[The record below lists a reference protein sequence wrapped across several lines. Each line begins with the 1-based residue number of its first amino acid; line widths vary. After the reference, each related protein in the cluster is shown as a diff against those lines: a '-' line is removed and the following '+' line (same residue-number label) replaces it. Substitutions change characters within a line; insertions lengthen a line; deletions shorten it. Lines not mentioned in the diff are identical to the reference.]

1 MHALMILLALGL
13 AFSIR
18 LMSLKL
24 LGNWRKSWQRSLFL
38 FLFPPLLL
46 LMTAVAVSCMG
57 YKGTMLGWRA
67 SWLSYMLAIGFVT
80 FAGILGVKLS
90 YQAWRSRQKICAY
103 PQQIVEGKIAR
114 ILETNFPYSAQI
126 GFLNPELVISK
137 GLLNILDR
145 EHIIAVLAHEQAHY
159 NNRDTFWFFWLGW
172 LRSLTFWL
180 PNTESLWQE
189 LLLLRELR
197 ADRQAIQQVDSLLL
211 AESLLLVAQ
220 QVSQSSFIDI
230 SAGFCAALSDPT
242 SHSCLKERIDLIL
255 SEDSS
260 YLTYNWWYWS
270 WIFFVFLPLVTVPL
284 HY

>member
-1 MHALMILLALGL
+1 
-13 AFSIR
+13 
-18 LMSLKL
+18 
-24 LGNWRKSWQRSLFL
+24 
-38 FLFPPLLL
+38 
-46 LMTAVAVSCMG
+46 MG

-67 SWLSYMLAIGFVT
+67 SWLSYLLAIGFVT
-80 FAGILGVKLS
+80 FAVILVIKLS
-90 YQAWRSRQKICAY
+90 YQAWQSQQKIRIY
-103 PQQIVEGKIAR
+103 PCQIVEGKIAR

-137 GLLNILDR
+137 GLLTILDR
-145 EHIIAVLAHEQAHY
+145 EHLKAVLAHEQAHY

-172 LRSLTFWL
+172 LRSLTSWL

-220 QVSQSSFIDI
+220 QVSQSSLIDT
-230 SAGFCAALSDPT
+230 SASFCAALNDPT
-242 SHSCLKERIDLIL
+242 SHSRLEERINIIL
-255 SEDSS
+255 SEDNSS
-260 YLTYNWWYWS
+260 TASGWWNWS
-270 WIFFVFLPLVTVPL
+270 WIFFVFLPLITVPL